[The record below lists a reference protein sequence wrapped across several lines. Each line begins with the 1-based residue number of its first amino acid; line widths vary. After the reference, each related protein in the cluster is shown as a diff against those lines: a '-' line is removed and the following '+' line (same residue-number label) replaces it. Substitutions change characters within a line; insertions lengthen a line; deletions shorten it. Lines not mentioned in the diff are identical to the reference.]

1 MKLGFDARCLIGQQT
16 GVGRYLSNLVSNML
30 ITEDRKNDY
39 ILYVS
44 DSDNNQMFK
53 HNSSIL
59 MKELKSPTLL
69 WKHIRLPISLAID
82 KVDLVHSPSYTA
94 PLMTSCK
101 SVVTIHDVI
110 YANHPEWCSKR
121 QYLRFKHLVRIAAKY
136 SDAVIVDSNATRR
149 EVLHLTEVPEHKI
162 HVIYLAAD
170 SIYHPI
176 KDENKYEYLQDKYK
190 FKGNY
195 VLFVGSI
202 HPRRNIHRF
211 LKAFSI
217 LKKEKQIPHKILL
230 TGLVLD
236 YNKELGNLI
245 ESLNLI
251 DCVKQ
256 LGFIPDEDLIGL
268 YSFAD
273 LFIYPSLYEGF
284 GLPVIEAMA
293 CGTPVITS
301 NISSLPEVS
310 GDAAVLVDPYNIQE
324 MAEAMGN
331 ILSSSTLREKLIEK
345 GFERVKH
352 FHWEKTAKETLNVY
366 NQVLKNT

>member
-1 MKLGFDARCLIGQQT
+1 MKFGFDARCLIGQQT
-16 GVGRYLSNLVSNML
+16 GVGRYLYNLISSML
-30 ITEDRKNDY
+30 IVEDKRNDY
-39 ILYVS
+39 ILYVN
-44 DSDNNQMFK
+44 DRAGQPMFK
-53 HNSSIL
+53 HYSSIL
-59 MKELKSPTLL
+59 IKELRSPTLL
-69 WKHIRLPISLAID
+69 WKHLRLPISLAFD
-82 KVDLVHSPSYTA
+82 KVDLVHSPSYTT
-94 PLMTSCK
+94 PFMTSCK

-110 YANHPEWCSKR
+110 FANHPEWCSKR
-121 QYLRFKHLVRIAAKY
+121 QYLRFKHFVRIAAKQ
-136 SDAVIVDSNATRR
+136 SDAIIVDSNTTRR
-149 EVLHLTEVPEHKI
+149 EVLDLTEVPEHKI
-162 HVIYLAAD
+162 HVIYLAVD
-170 SIYHPI
+170 RIYHQI
-176 KDENKYEYLQDKYK
+176 KDEKNYEYLKDKYD
-190 FKGNY
+190 FRDNY
-195 VLFVGSI
+195 ILFVGSI

-217 LKKEKQIPHKILL
+217 LKNEDKIPHKILL

-236 YNKELGNLI
+236 YKKEIGDLI
-245 ESLNLI
+245 ESLDLI
-251 DCVKQ
+251 DSVKL
-256 LGFIPDEDLIGL
+256 LGFVPDEDLVGL

-310 GDAAVLVDPYNIQE
+310 GDAAILVDPYNILE

-331 ILSSSTLREKLIEK
+331 ILSNSALREKLIEK

-366 NQVLKNT
+366 NKVLKNT